1 MTDLHKNW
9 DDTETDPEHDG
20 LDPLNVATGADS
32 VPRGMLRI
40 AVDTGG
46 TFTDLVLTDSDGRL
60 LLTHKLLSTPD
71 DPSRAVL
78 EGAKMLMMM
87 AGRDME
93 PYELI
98 HGTTVATNAM
108 LTRSGARVG
117 LVVNRGMEGLLSI
130 GRQNRP
136 ELYALHPRRGMPLVD
151 SRLVFGLHDAVA
163 DWPEDLVRFYDPY
176 KFREG
181 ILAIDSWAVCLVG
194 PDSEQERAIETF
206 FHSYR
211 SESKTTEESL
221 RSLIRLRNEYWE
233 SIGDERRWEMSD
245 EQIQRSVEL
254 SNNHR
259 KDIHLS
265 TEIAPDALEY
275 ERCCTTVANAMV
287 ARMMKQYL
295 AKLEAGEQQ
304 QLSIMASDGGLVP
317 VSVVSKKPVLTM
329 LSGPAGGAL
338 GALQAGQDCGIT
350 KLVTFDMG
358 GTSTD
363 VALLDNG
370 LPLARTMEID
380 NIPLR
385 LPHIDIH
392 TVGAGGGSIAWIDSG
407 GAFKVGP
414 QSAGAD
420 PGPACYGR
428 QQHDAPLA
436 TVTDAHVVLGHL
448 PEEVRLAG
456 KLELDLVASYRVVD
470 VLAQQLGL
478 SVEDCAEGIL
488 RIADQNMANAIR
500 AVSSQ
505 RGHDPRQYTLVPFGG
520 AGGLHA
526 VRLAELLGM
535 RRILLPASPGL
546 LSAVGM
552 LSAPLRFSRSRR
564 VELAMYSRSE
574 SEFRRDEL
582 YDALATLDRHI
593 EQMTQE
599 LEADVQAA
607 GRDTQMWSFFHTQ
620 LDVRYAGQDHELT
633 VDWNARH
640 QWDEDFHRLHEQ
652 LYGHCHLDRA
662 LEIVSVH
669 VSVEVLQG
677 QGVNNPVN
685 LQGSTETRLSTVV
698 QRDDLLPLQQLAGPL
713 IITEQSATTTIPA
726 GWDMRVVDNGH
737 ILIEKTAG
745 TGSSE
750 FIRGAEDRATSSAA
764 PPEPAAD
771 NQQPAAGNLQAATGS
786 PVPGP
791 RSPVPDPIEL
801 EIFRQLF
808 AAVAEEMGNSLMRT
822 AHSPNINQRRDFSC
836 AVFDEQARMIA
847 QAAHIPVHLGSMGTA
862 VQAVLQRFPL
872 AEMAPDAHYI
882 VNDPFS
888 GGTHLPDITIVSP
901 VTPLEEDQPR
911 FLVASRA
918 HHSDVGGISPG
929 SLPLSRHIDEEGIR
943 IEPALFDDA
952 LLQRICNASRTPDER
967 RGDLN
972 AQLASQL
979 TGRRRLIE
987 MCGSYGWEH
996 VSTMATTLL
1005 EYSARMMREVVSSIP
1020 DGTYEAEDFMDGD
1033 GLEAVD
1039 VAIRLKLTV
1048 AGDLLT
1054 ADFSETDDQVPGSIN
1069 AVRAITLSA
1078 LGYVL
1083 RLLAPDELP
1092 QNEGAMQPLKLVTRP
1107 GSLVDAQYPAAVAA
1121 GNVETS
1127 QRITDV
1133 LMQALAQALPE
1144 RMPACSQ
1151 GTMNNVLIGGVDS
1164 RTGQP
1169 FSYYETIGGGCG
1181 AGPEG
1186 PGESGMHSHMTN
1198 TLNTPIETIA
1208 RRYPFRVSAYH
1219 LNMDNPGYGR
1229 HQGGRGILRRYEF
1242 DVPCTLTIIS
1252 ERRRN
1257 PVKGPAEGNN
1267 GRCGRNL
1274 LISPDGSVRELP
1286 GKFSF
1291 FFFFFLTTEIYTPP
1305 GAGWGPRFK

>member
-1 MTDLHKNW
+1 MTDLHRNW

-32 VPRGMLRI
+32 IPRGLLRI

-46 TFTDLVLTDSDGRL
+46 TFTDLVLSDEHGRL

-117 LVVNRGMEGLLSI
+117 LIVNKGMEGLLSI

-136 ELYALHPRRGMPLVD
+136 ELYALHPRRGKALVE

-163 DWPEDLVRFYDPY
+163 DWPEDLERFYDQYRFPG
-176 KFREG
+176 G
-181 ILAIDSWAVCLVG
+181 IMAVDSWAVCLIG
-194 PDSEQERAIETF
+194 PDGVKEQAIETF
-206 FHSYR
+206 LHSYR
-211 SESKTTEESL
+211 SEFKMTEETL
-221 RSLIRLRNEYWE
+221 RGLIRQRNEYWE

-245 EQIQRSVEL
+245 EQIRLKVEL
-254 SNNHR
+254 SNKQR

-265 TEIAPDALEY
+265 TEVAPDALEY

-295 AKLEAGEQQ
+295 AKLDEGEQQ

-317 VSVVSKKPVLTM
+317 VSVVSHMPVLTM

-350 KLVTFDMG
+350 KLVSFDMG

-407 GAFKVGP
+407 GALKVGP

-456 KLELDLVASYRVVD
+456 QLELDRVDSFRVVD
-470 VLAQQLGL
+470 LLAQQLGL

-535 RRILLPASPGL
+535 KRILLPASPGL

-564 VELAMYSRSE
+564 IELAMYSRSE

-607 GRDTQMWSFFHTQ
+607 DRDTRMWSIFRTQ

-652 LYGHCHLDRA
+652 LYGHCHLERA

-669 VSVEVLQG
+669 VSVEVSQG

-685 LQGSTETRLSTVV
+685 LHGSTETRLSTVV

-713 IITEQSATTTIPA
+713 TIMEQSATTTIPA

-745 TGSSE
+745 TGDQGSGTE
-750 FIRGAEDRATSSAA
+750 EQVAANREQELCAAISAA
-764 PPEPAAD
+764 PPNAETRNPK
-771 NQQPAAGNLQAATGS
+771 PETG
-786 PVPGP
+786 
-791 RSPVPDPIEL
+791 DPIEL

-836 AVFDEQARMIA
+836 AIFDEQARMIA

-862 VQAVLQRFPL
+862 VQAVLERFPL
-872 AEMAPDAHYI
+872 AEMDPDAHYI

-929 SLPLSRHIDEEGIR
+929 SLPLSTHIDEEGIR

-952 LLQRICNASRTPDER
+952 LLQRICDASRTPDER

-987 MCGSYGWEH
+987 MCESYGWEH
-996 VSTMATTLL
+996 VSAMATTLL

-1048 AGDLLT
+1048 AGEELT

-1083 RLLAPDELP
+1083 RLLAPEELP
-1092 QNEGAMQPLKLVTRP
+1092 QNEGAMQPLKLITRP

-1133 LMQALAQALPE
+1133 LMQALAKALPK

-1151 GTMNNVLIGGVDS
+1151 GTMNNVLIGGVDP

-1169 FSYYETIGGGCG
+1169 FSYYETIGGGFG

-1219 LNMDNPGYGR
+1219 LNVDNPGYGR

-1242 DVPCTLTIIS
+1242 DVPCTVTIIS

-1286 GKFSF
+1286 GKFSREF
-1291 FFFFFLTTEIYTPP
+1291 QPGEILEIHTPP
-1305 GAGWGPRFK
+1305 GAGWGPGFK

>member
-1 MTDLHKNW
+1 MADLNKNR
-9 DDTETDPEHDG
+9 DETETGPEHDG
-20 LDPLNVATGADS
+20 LDPLHVATGADS
-32 VPRGMLRI
+32 APRGLLRI
-40 AVDTGG
+40 AADTGG
-46 TFTDLVLTDSDGRL
+46 TFTDLVLTDEHGRL

-78 EGAKMLMMM
+78 EGVQMLLAMS
-87 AGRDME
+87 GRDME

-117 LVVNRGMEGLLSI
+117 LVVNKGMEGLLGI

-136 ELYALHPRRGMPLVD
+136 ELYALHPRRGAALVRPEDVRGIGGPEQQWVAQMQPDYRRQLELEGLLSKSAWAISAIGPNQELESRFRSQLMELLPTTAGVAKHVD
-151 SRLVFGLHDAVA
+151 SIRQLYEQLKSRKLS
-163 DWPEDLVRFYDPY
+163 EDEESTLAEISQAMV
-176 KFREG
+176 EG
-181 ILAIDSWAVCLVG
+181 I
-194 PDSEQERAIETF
+194 E
-206 FHSYR
+206 
-211 SESKTTEESL
+211 
-221 RSLIRLRNEYWE
+221 
-233 SIGDERRWEMSD
+233 
-245 EQIQRSVEL
+245 
-254 SNNHR
+254 
-259 KDIHLS
+259 IHTS
-265 TEIAPDALEY
+265 MDIAPDALEF

-295 AKLEAGEQQ
+295 AKLDEGEQQ

-317 VSVVSKKPVLTM
+317 VSVVSYKPVLTM

-407 GAFKVGP
+407 GALKVGP

-428 QQHDAPLA
+428 QKHDEPLA

-456 KLELDLVASYRVVD
+456 KLELDRVASDRVVN
-470 VLAQQLGL
+470 VLAKQLGL
-478 SVEDCAEGIL
+478 AVEDCAEGIL

-574 SEFRRDEL
+574 AEFRRDEL

-593 EQMTQE
+593 EQMTKE
-599 LEADVQAA
+599 LESDVQAA
-607 GRDTQMWSFFHTQ
+607 DRDTRMWSSFRT
-620 LDVRYAGQDHELT
+620 LVDVRYAGQDHELT

-669 VSVEVLQG
+669 VSVEVSQG

-685 LQGSTETRLSTVV
+685 LHASTETRLSRVV
-698 QRDDLLPLQQLAGPL
+698 QRDDLLPLQWHTGPL
-713 IITEQSATTTIPA
+713 TLMEQSATTTIPA
-726 GWDMRVVDNGH
+726 GWDLRVVDNGH
-737 ILIEKTAG
+737 ILIEKTTG
-745 TGSSE
+745 TGDL
-750 FIRGAEDRATSSAA
+750 GPGTGKQVAA
-764 PPEPAAD
+764 NRE
-771 NQQPAAGNLQAATGS
+771 QGS
-786 PVPGP
+786 
-791 RSPVPDPIEL
+791 DPIEL

-836 AVFDEQARMIA
+836 AIFDEQARMIA

-862 VQAVLQRFPL
+862 VQAVLERFPL
-872 AEMAPDAHYI
+872 AEMDPDAHYI

-901 VTPLEEDQPR
+901 VVPLEEDLPR

-943 IEPALFDDA
+943 IEPALYDKEM
-952 LLQRICNASRTPDER
+952 QGRICTASRTPQER
-967 RGDLN
+967 LGDLN
-972 AQLASQL
+972 AQIASQL

-996 VSTMATTLL
+996 VSAMATTLL
-1005 EYSARMMREVVSSIP
+1005 QYSARMMREVVAAIP
-1020 DGTYEAEDFMDGD
+1020 DGTFEAEDFMDGD
-1033 GLEAVD
+1033 GLEATD
-1039 VAIRLKLTV
+1039 VAIRVKLTV
-1048 AGDLLT
+1048 AGDELT
-1054 ADFSETDDQVPGSIN
+1054 ADFTGTDEQVPGSIN

-1083 RLLAPDELP
+1083 RLLAPAELP

-1133 LMQALAQALPE
+1133 LMQALAKAMPE

-1151 GTMNNVLIGGVDS
+1151 GTMNNVLIGGVDP

-1181 AGPEG
+1181 AGPDG
-1186 PGESGMHSHMTN
+1186 PGESAIHSHMTN

-1208 RRYPFRVSAYH
+1208 RRYPFRVVEYH
-1219 LNMDNPGYGR
+1219 LARGT
-1229 HQGGRGILRRYEF
+1229 GGEGLHRGGDGLVRTYEF
-1242 DVPCTLTIIS
+1242 DAPATVTLIT
-1252 ERRRN
+1252 ERRRHSPPGAN
-1257 PVKGPAEGNN
+1257 GGQPGSKGANILQ
-1267 GRCGRNL
+1267 RA
-1274 LISPDGSVRELP
+1274 DGTRSILP
-1286 GKFSF
+1286 GKCTIEVEPGEQ
-1291 FFFFFLTTEIYTPP
+1291 LEIVTP
-1305 GAGWGPRFK
+1305 GGGGWGSPGQAE